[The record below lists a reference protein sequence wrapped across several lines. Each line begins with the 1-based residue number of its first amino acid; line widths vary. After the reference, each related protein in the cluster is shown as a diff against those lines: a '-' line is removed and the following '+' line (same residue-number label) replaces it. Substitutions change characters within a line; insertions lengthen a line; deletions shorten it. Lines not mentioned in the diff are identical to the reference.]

1 MSKTKSN
8 KSIDDSGVASQ
19 NPDNN
24 SFEHSIAELE
34 TIVNQM
40 ESGQLPL
47 EQSLNAY
54 KRGNELLQVCQ
65 KSLLAVEQ
73 QVRVLTESNKLET
86 LKSDDN

>member
-1 MSKTKSN
+1 MSKTKQT
-8 KSIDDSGVASQ
+8 KPIDDAANSVEQ
-19 NPDNN
+19 
-24 SFEHSIAELE
+24 SFEKSIAELE
-34 TIVNQM
+34 AIVKQM

-54 KRGNELLQVCQ
+54 TRGTELLQVCQ
-65 KSLLAVEQ
+65 KSLGAVEQ